1 MRSVITVATV
11 TVMSTSVLLVAP
23 TMASAESGDNVSTS
37 EVAAALN
44 TTESENGDLVA
55 EPVKTLVDT
64 DSAAIVTKDGT
75 TTDVPKDP
83 EKGVSL
89 GSVNVGLPNADEA
102 KDAKRLSDGTVVYP
116 GTDGSA
122 QAVIPTGTGVQMLTT
137 IANADAPTRY
147 DYKVSVPV
155 GGRVTVDERGNA
167 AVLNGDNTP
176 ALVVPSPWAKDANG
190 TAVPTHFETD
200 GTTLTQ
206 VVERTSGGYA
216 YPVVADPRIYYSWGA
231 MVIKFDSWETGAIAR
246 AGAAFIGARFGGP
259 AAAAFASFGGDWLAR
274 VAEQRRQC
282 LVYRLVPYYVWASG
296 LWIEKC

>member
-1 MRSVITVATV
+1 MVVTG
-11 TVMSTSVLLVAP
+11 TVMTTAMMLAAP
-23 TMASAESGDNVSTS
+23 TMASADGGDTVTTS

-44 TTESENGDLVA
+44 TTDAGNGDLVA
-55 EPVKTLVDT
+55 EPVKAFVDT
-64 DSAAIVTKDGT
+64 DSAAIITKDGT

-137 IANADAPTRY
+137 IANVDAPTRY
-147 DYKVSVPV
+147 DYKVGVPD
-155 GGRVTVDERGNA
+155 GGKVTIDGHGNA
-167 AVLNGDNTP
+167 AVLNGDNTL
-176 ALVVPSPWAKDANG
+176 ALVVPAPWAKDADG

-206 VVERTSGGYA
+206 VVEHASNNYA
-216 YPVVADPRIYYSWGA
+216 HPVVADPRIYYSWGA

-246 AGAAFIGARFGGP
+246 AGSAYIGARYGGP
-259 AAAAFASFGGDWLAR
+259 AAAAFASFAGDWLAR